1 MRMVLWKNQQIL
13 LTFLLVSLTYPWK
26 LMMDIHHESM
36 KIFNTKTGVY
46 KTWLEHPYLT
56 EIKNKINGSVE
67 LEHPLKFIDE

>member
-1 MRMVLWKNQQIL
+1 
-13 LTFLLVSLTYPWK
+13 
-26 LMMDIHHESM
+26 MMDIHHESM